1 MKNLTRTLLFA
12 LICGTT
18 LTITQSCSKYED
30 GGLISLRSKTD
41 RLSNQW
47 KVENYKVNDTDY
59 TSLVSSYVETF
70 SKNGSYSYSWT
81 LLNGEGTWAFQ
92 NKDMEVKLTGGSAQT
107 SRTLY
112 LLKLEEKELWYYYMD
127 GNDKHEYH
135 MVSQ

>member
-1 MKNLTRTLLFA
+1 
-12 LICGTT
+12 
-18 LTITQSCSKYED
+18 
-30 GGLISLRSKTD
+30 
-41 RLSNQW
+41 
-47 KVENYKVNDTDY
+47 
-59 TSLVSSYVETF
+59 VETF

-92 NKDMEVKLTGGSAQT
+92 NNDMEVKLTGGSAQT